1 MYRTIKSLAA
11 AATIALAAACGDAG
25 SPTESAYVA
34 PESPLAAKPPTGTTG
49 QLTFSYTQSQ
59 SDEQAQSALGG
70 LGRINFTGSLFSGTP
85 CVNVTA
91 THSVA
96 SNVVTLNVTSASNGQ
111 ACIQVVT
118 YNNYQGNI
126 SGLAAGT
133 YTFNVVHNGTPAYSS
148 TVTVL

>member
-11 AATIALAAACGDAG
+11 AAAIALVAACGDAA
-25 SPTESAYVA
+25 SPTESSFVA
-34 PESPLAAKPPTGTTG
+34 PEAPLAAKPPTGTTG
-49 QLTFSYTQSQ
+49 TLTFSYTQSQ

-70 LGRINFTGSLFSGTP
+70 LGRIDFTGSLFSGTP

-91 THSVA
+91 SHTA
-96 SNVVTLNVTSASNGQ
+96 GGGVVTLNVASASNGS

-126 SGLAAGT
+126 SGLPAGT
-133 YTFNVVHNGTPAYSS
+133 YTFNAVHNGTVAYTT

>member
-11 AATIALAAACGDAG
+11 AAAIALVTACGDAA
-25 SPTESAYVA
+25 SPTESTFMP
-34 PESPLAAKPPTGTTG
+34 PEAPLAAKPPTGSTG

-70 LGRINFTGSLFSGTP
+70 LGRINFTGSLLTGTP

-91 THSVA
+91 THTAGSG
-96 SNVVTLNVTSASNGQ
+96 VVNLNVTSAPNGS
-111 ACIQVVT
+111 ACIQVIT

-126 SGLAAGT
+126 SGLPAGT
-133 YTFNVVHNGTPAYSS
+133 YTFNAVHNGTVAYTT

>member
-11 AATIALAAACGDAG
+11 AAAIALVAACGDAG
-25 SPTESAYVA
+25 SPTESAFVA
-34 PESPLAAKPPTGTTG
+34 PDAPQAAAKPGATTG

-91 THSVA
+91 THTAGSG
-96 SNVVTLNVTSASNGQ
+96 VVTLNVTSASNGQ
-111 ACIQVVT
+111 SCIQVIT
-118 YNNYQGNI
+118 YNNYQGNV

-133 YTFNVVHNGTPAYSS
+133 YTFNAVHNGTLAYST

>member
-11 AATIALAAACGDAG
+11 IAAIATAAACGDAA
-25 SPTESAYVA
+25 SPTESAFTA
-34 PESPLAAKPPTGTTG
+34 PEAPLAAKPPTGSTG

-70 LGRINFTGSLFSGTP
+70 LGTINFTGSLFSGTP

-91 THSVA
+91 THSA
-96 SNVVTLNVTSASNGQ
+96 TSSVVNLNVTSASNGNV
-111 ACIQVVT
+111 CIQVVT

-126 SGLAAGT
+126 SGLPAGT
-133 YTFNVVHNGTPAYSS
+133 YTFNAVHNGTVAYTT